1 MMTSSKPNE
10 QLNTTFV
17 VETIH
22 SQNLFGQ
29 SFGYAIDKWNPN
41 NQEKHQKPKRGNK
54 THLF

>member
-29 SFGYAIDKWNPN
+29 SFGYAIDK
-41 NQEKHQKPKRGNK
+41 
-54 THLF
+54 